1 MRAVRISLLLLV
13 VVMLRQ
19 PVWAQPVT
27 GSVAGSV
34 SASTGIG
41 LPGATVTV
49 VSADAG
55 IQRSTVTGADGEYL
69 VEGLPLGVPYE
80 LRAELEGF
88 ATVSRTSVTLTPNG
102 RDTIRFLLIPATS
115 ETLSVTARTT
125 IREQQRSSIQETIPD
140 RLVHSVPL
148 IGRDFIALAS
158 LTPGFTGNP
167 VAPSPNGQI
176 SWANNVLVDGASHF
190 SKWRSAA
197 RTFYSGYSLEAI
209 QEVQVQNSR
218 FTPEFG
224 ESMASVTTAVTKSGS
239 NERHGSVLF
248 FGQAGVLND
257 QPEFAPDKPSGT
269 TARFGATMGGPVTR
283 DRTFFFANYE
293 GRRARSSNVVVSP
306 VAPQTTVPNNEDEHL
321 AFFKIDHRL
330 SSNDLVSVRYN
341 GQRFAWLN
349 ESGGLA
355 LPGTGVQYRNDV
367 HTVLVTAT
375 QLVSTHIL
383 NQARFQLARYTDR
396 RTDLQPSVYVSRAGY
411 STEGATLGPYGFGA
425 TPEDT
430 YEGADTLTHTAGPHA
445 VKMGTGVKFVRAHNE
460 SLPFGRGAYYFAGPP
475 ALYPQPYAFVQG
487 LTQTPGAPD
496 ADPRS
501 ISSFFFVQDE
511 WRALPRLA
519 INVGA
524 RYDIE
529 RIRNVSGYNAAADR
543 NNLQPRLS
551 ALWTPFGGAFGVR
564 GGAGLYT
571 QQHLLYYANRAEL
584 EGPDGA
590 ALITLNQG
598 SPLMPV
604 YPAVLTAAVLSQVPR
619 DIYVIDPGFRNPYAV
634 QAAVG
639 VQHQLLGFD
648 VAADFVL
655 LEGHDLMSLVDLNAP
670 ASADKPVFRSLA
682 LADATRP
689 AVPGAGGYRK
699 ILSLGNE
706 GRSWYRGLQVKVDR
720 SVGALMLVSS
730 YTLARAR
737 DMANNQ
743 LPEDSHDIAAEK
755 ARADNDVR
763 HSVTA
768 GLTWQLPSRG
778 AGFGGWTLSAAGQF
792 RSNRPYNITWGDDR
806 NGTTQNDA
814 RPGGRNTGKTDGYRN
829 IDLALAR
836 RVPFGTRTL
845 ELRAEGFNVLSTT
858 NDDEYVSALSSPF
871 FGQPVSAF
879 PKRRL
884 QFAAVVR
891 Y

>member
-1 MRAVRISLLLLV
+1 MRAVRIALLLLV
-13 VVMLRQ
+13 VAMLRQ

-49 VSADAG
+49 VSEDAA
-55 IQRSTVTGADGEYL
+55 IQRSTITGADGEYL
-69 VEGLPLGVPYE
+69 VEGLPLGARYE

-88 ATVSRTSVTLTPNG
+88 APVSRTSVTLTPNG
-102 RDTIRFLLIPATS
+102 RDTISFLLIPVTS
-115 ETLSVTARTT
+115 ETLSVTARTA

-176 SWANNVLVDGASHF
+176 YWANNVLVDGASHF
-190 SKWRSAA
+190 SKWRRAA

-224 ESMASVTTAVTKSGS
+224 ESMASVTSAVTKSGT

-248 FGQAGVLND
+248 FGQAGMLND
-257 QPEFAPDKPSGT
+257 QPAFAPDKLSGT

-306 VAPQTTVPNNEDEHL
+306 AAPQTTVPNNEDEHL

-341 GQRFAWLN
+341 GQRFGWLN
-349 ESGGLA
+349 ESGGLS

-383 NQARFQLARYTDR
+383 NQARFQLALYTDR

-411 STEGATLGPYGFGA
+411 STEGSTLGPYGFGA

-430 YEGADTLTHTAGPHA
+430 YEGADTLTHTDGTHA
-445 VKMGTGVKFVRAHNE
+445 VKMGTGFKFVRAHNE

-475 ALYPQPYAFVQG
+475 SLYPQPYAFVQG

-511 WRALPRLA
+511 WRALPRLT
-519 INVGA
+519 INVGV

-543 NNLQPRLS
+543 NNLQPRFS

-571 QQHLLYYANRAEL
+571 QQHLLSYANRAEL
-584 EGPDGA
+584 EGPAGA

-604 YPAVLTAAVLSQVPR
+604 YPAVLTSAVLSQVPR
-619 DIYVIDPGFRNPYAV
+619 DVYVIDPRFRNPYAV
-634 QAAVG
+634 QASVG

-648 VAADFVL
+648 VAADFVFL
-655 LEGHDLMSLVDLNAP
+655 DGHDLMNLVDVNAP
-670 ASADKPVFRSLA
+670 ASADKPVFRSVA

-720 SVGALMLVSS
+720 SGGALMLVSS

-743 LPEDSHDIAAEK
+743 LPEDSRNIAAEK

-763 HSVTA
+763 HSATA

-778 AGFGGWTLSAAGQF
+778 AAFGGWTLSAAGQF

-814 RPGGRNTGKTDGYRN
+814 RPGGRNTGKTGGYRN

-845 ELRAEGFNVLSTT
+845 ELRAEGFNVLSTS
-858 NDDEYVSALSSPF
+858 NYDEYVGALSSAF